1 MVFKLKIKNQEM
13 KEYTQILTVFT
24 ANNDDTGEK
33 LLTVVTNGKSEC
45 YAMSEVEDFEIIGCG
60 HCK

>member
-1 MVFKLKIKNQEM
+1 MIFKLKLKNKEE

-33 LLTVVTNGKSEC
+33 LLTVVTSGKSE
-45 YAMSEVEDFEIIGCG
+45 YYSMSEVEDFEIIGCG

>member
-1 MVFKLKIKNQEM
+1 MVFKLKIKNQEV

-24 ANNDDTGEK
+24 ANNDDAGEK
-33 LLTVVTNGKSEC
+33 FLTVVTNGKSEC